1 MEQTLLKPIWKG
13 QITIPWSWRKALWIT
28 KETFVKATLTA
39 NWVLLQNAYM
49 NFDDETLEDNFDE
62 SIKISF
68 DKITSSWKLDNL
80 SKILSEKY

>member
-28 KETFVKATLTA
+28 KETFVKATLTS
-39 NWVLLQNAYM
+39 NWVLLQNAWIDLSKEEDEKI
-49 NFDDETLEDNFDE
+49 FDET
-62 SIKISF
+62 IKNVF
-68 DKITSSWKLDNL
+68 VDLWKSWKLKNL

>member
-28 KETFVKATLTA
+28 KDTFVKATLTA
-39 NWVLLQNAYM
+39 NWVLLQNA
-49 NFDDETLEDNFDE
+49 NINLSAEDDEKVFDDTIRNVFTDL
-62 SIKISF
+62 
-68 DKITSSWKLDNL
+68 WKSGELKKL

>member
-39 NWVLLQNAYM
+39 NWVLLQNA
-49 NFDDETLEDNFDE
+49 NINLSAEDDEKIFDD
-62 SIKISF
+62 SIRNVFTDLWK
-68 DKITSSWKLDNL
+68 SWELKKL